1 MRRADRLFQIIQIM
15 RRARAPITAD
25 AIAEELETSKRTVY
39 RDIATL
45 MGQRVPIRGEAG
57 MGYVLDQGFD
67 LPPLMLTPDE
77 IEAAVLG
84 AQWVA
89 SRGDPSL
96 ARAAQD
102 LIAKI
107 GASVPERL
115 RPYVLEPAGR
125 AVPAW
130 RSAPPDQLDMAQLR
144 ASIRAGRKV
153 SLRYRD
159 EQERETERVIWPI
172 TVGYHETVRILVGWC
187 ELRTAFRNFRTD
199 RVAACEFLDDRYPER
214 PSILRARWRAERDEE
229 HRRHMAAREAELN
242 RDVQDTPAT

>member
-1 MRRADRLFQIIQIM
+1 MKQISMRRADRLFQIIQIL

-130 RSAPPDQLDMAQLR
+130 RAAPPDQLDMAQVR
-144 ASIRAGRKV
+144 AAIHGGRKL

-159 EQERETERVIWPI
+159 EQERQTERVIWPV

-187 ELRTAFRNFRTD
+187 ELRAAFRNFRTD
-199 RVAACEFLDDRYPER
+199 RVVACDFLDERYPER
-214 PSILRARWRAERDEE
+214 PALLRARWRVE
-229 HRRHMAAREAELN
+229 REAEGRRHLEKM
-242 RDVQDTPAT
+242 RSDAPV

>member
-25 AIAEELETSKRTVY
+25 TIAEELETSKRTIY

-89 SRGDPSL
+89 SRGDPVL
-96 ARAAQD
+96 ARAAED

-107 GASVPERL
+107 AVSVPERL

-130 RSAPPDQLDMAQLR
+130 RNVEPDRLDMAQVR
-144 ASIRAGRKV
+144 AAIRGGRKIV
-153 SLRYRD
+153 LDYRD
-159 EQERETERVIWPI
+159 EQDRASQRTVWPV
-172 TVGYHETVRILVGWC
+172 TVGYHETVRLLVAWC
-187 ELRTAFRNFRTD
+187 ELRADFRNFRTD
-199 RVAACEFLDDRYPER
+199 RVASAEFLEERYPER
-214 PSILRARWRAERDEE
+214 PATLRARWRTK
-229 HRRHMAAREAELN
+229 REAEHKHYAAK
-242 RDVQDTPAT
+242 VAASAA

>member
-25 AIAEELETSKRTVY
+25 SIAEELETSKRTVY

-84 AQWVA
+84 AQWVMG
-89 SRGDPSL
+89 RGDPAL
-96 ARAAQD
+96 ARAAED

-107 GASVPERL
+107 AVSVPERL
-115 RPYVLEPAGR
+115 RPFVLEPSAG

-130 RSAPPDQLDMAQLR
+130 NTPQDRLDMAAVR
-144 ASIRAGRKV
+144 AAIRAGHKIA
-153 SLRYRD
+153 LDYRD
-159 EQERETERVIWPI
+159 EQDRASRRTIWPV
-172 TVGYHETVRILVGWC
+172 TVGYHETVRLIVAWC
-187 ELRTAFRNFRTD
+187 ELRSAFRHFRTD
-199 RVAACEFLDDRYPER
+199 RVAGAEFLEERYPER
-214 PSILRARWRAERDEE
+214 PAVLRSKWRANQ
-229 HRRHMAAREAELN
+229 EAE
-242 RDVQDTPAT
+242 RHRYIARHHKTAEA

>member
-25 AIAEELETSKRTVY
+25 TIAEELETSKRTVY

-84 AQWVA
+84 AQWVMG
-89 SRGDPSL
+89 RGDPAL
-96 ARAAQD
+96 ARAAED

-107 GASVPERL
+107 AVSVPERL
-115 RPYVLEPAGR
+115 RPFVLEPSAG

-130 RSAPPDQLDMAQLR
+130 NTPQDRLDMAAVR
-144 ASIRAGRKV
+144 AAIRAGHKIA
-153 SLRYRD
+153 LDYRD
-159 EQERETERVIWPI
+159 EQDRASRRTIWPV
-172 TVGYHETVRILVGWC
+172 TVGYHETVRLIVAWC
-187 ELRTAFRNFRTD
+187 ELRSAFRHFRTD
-199 RVAACEFLDDRYPER
+199 RVASAEFLEERYPER
-214 PSILRARWRAERDEE
+214 PAVLRSKWRANQ
-229 HRRHMAAREAELN
+229 EAE
-242 RDVQDTPAT
+242 RHRYIERHRKAEQA